1 METLPSLNVPR
12 RLHVV
17 LQDRRPES
25 GTGRSLA
32 CCASWV
38 PRNFPCGRGQCA
50 HPPDLAGLRPHAL
63 GFTLLCSKVVARP
76 AQFHPELLDLSR
88 YLQSKLPNWF
98 ESLNLGTAGRM

>member
-1 METLPSLNVPR
+1 MLPSLNVPR

-38 PRNFPCGRGQCA
+38 PRTFPCGLGQCA

-63 GFTLLCSKVVARP
+63 GVTLLCSKVVARP
-76 AQFHPELLDLSR
+76 PQFHPELPDLSR